1 MQIKSRFLWA
11 RLIPRSI
18 VLNLATLGGIGNR
31 SFMPGT
37 LGSILGFFLYALVFH
52 YLNPFFYSIFIIIL
66 AYLAAGICE
75 AAENHLMEKD
85 PSAIILDEFVAIPF
99 VFIGLNAYNPN
110 VLELNAWPIYIGG
123 FMLFRFFD
131 ILKPFGITRLER
143 IQGGTGCVVD
153 DLVSA
158 LLSCLLLHIY
168 IFSQV
173 PSP

>member
-11 RLIPRSI
+11 RLIPRNI

-37 LGSILGFFLYALVFH
+37 LGSILGFILYALVFH
-52 YLNPFFYSIFIIIL
+52 YLNPFLYFIFIIVL
-66 AYLAAGICE
+66 AYLAAGICD
-75 AAENHLMEKD
+75 AAENHLLEKD
-85 PSAIILDEFVAIPF
+85 PSSIILDECVAIPF
-99 VFIGLNAYNPN
+99 IFIGLNAYNPY

-123 FMLFRFFD
+123 FLLFRFFD
-131 ILKPFGITRLER
+131 ILKPFGIARLER
-143 IQGGTGCVVD
+143 IEGGTGCVID

-158 LLSCLLLHIY
+158 LSSCLLLHAY
-168 IFSQV
+168 ILTQV